1 MILRCGRRLG
11 ILTSPMA
18 RTRWTLTLAT
28 VILAAPSVVVQAF
41 GPAQGPAVVE
51 TGGRLF
57 RERCADCHGGDA
69 KGSRGPDLTGLWINT
84 AADERAFQTI
94 RAGVPGRVMP
104 PSAAPDDEL
113 RAIISYLRSIG
124 TAGAG
129 ERAAG
134 NAING
139 ERIFSANCSSCHRV
153 NGRGGRLGPDLS
165 QIGNQPRQALARSI
179 REASASFTIGYEP
192 VTLVTRDGQQI
203 RGARRSEDPFSI
215 QIMDTR
221 ERLQGY
227 LKTDLR
233 DVTRDTKSL
242 MPDYGPD
249 RLSDQDLTDLL
260 GFLATLRGS

>member
-1 MILRCGRRLG
+1 
-11 ILTSPMA
+11 MA
-18 RTRWTLTLAT
+18 HTRWTPTLAI
-28 VILAAPSVVVQAF
+28 VILAASAVVVQAF
-41 GPAQGPAVVE
+41 RPAQSPAVE

-69 KGSRGPDLTGLWINT
+69 KGSRGPDLTGLWIDA
-84 AADERAFQTI
+84 AADARAFQTI
-94 RAGVPGRVMP
+94 RAGVPGSIMP
-104 PSAAPDDEL
+104 PSTAPDDEL
-113 RAIISYLRSIG
+113 RAIIAYLRSIS
-124 TAGAG
+124 TAGAA
-129 ERAAG
+129 ERPAG

-139 ERIFSANCSSCHRV
+139 ERIFAANCSRCHRV

-179 REASASFTIGYEP
+179 RDASASFTVGYEP
-192 VTLVTRDGQQI
+192 VTLIARDGQQI
-203 RGARRSEDPFSI
+203 RGARKSEDPFSI

-233 DVTRDTKSL
+233 DVTRDRKSL

-249 RLSDQDLTDLL
+249 QLNDQDLTDVL
-260 GFLATLRGS
+260 GFLATLRASF

>member
-1 MILRCGRRLG
+1 MK
-11 ILTSPMA
+11 SSA
-18 RTRWTLTLAT
+18 QALACA
-28 VILAAPSVVVQAF
+28 IALAAPVVVQALR
-41 GPAQGPAVVE
+41 PAQPNPATIE

-69 KGSRGPDLTGLWINT
+69 KGSRGPDLTGLWTNA

-94 RAGVPGRVMP
+94 RTGIPGSIMP
-104 PSAAPDDEL
+104 PSSAPDDEV
-113 RAIISYLRSIG
+113 RAIIAYLRSIG
-124 TAGAG
+124 TAGVG
-129 ERAAG
+129 ERSAG
-134 NAING
+134 NAMNG
-139 ERIFSANCSSCHRV
+139 EQIFSANCSSCHRV

-165 QIGNQPRQALARSI
+165 QIGNQPRQALTRSI
-179 REASASFTIGYEP
+179 REAGASFTIGYEP
-192 VTLVTRDGQQI
+192 VTLVARDGQQI
-203 RGARRSEDPFSI
+203 RGARKSEDPFSI

-249 RLSDQDLTDLL
+249 RLNEQDLNDLL
-260 GFLATLRGS
+260 GFLATLRETKSSPAQD